1 MYDMNF
7 DEKDIPYTS
16 DHKVATDLVQ
26 VPQQEEVVFEE
37 VMFEFGE
44 NLINAQKDIDT
55 DIKQLIDDHFFD
67 LFK

>member
-1 MYDMNF
+1 MNF

-16 DHKVATDLVQ
+16 DHKVDTGLMQ
-26 VPQQEEVVFEE
+26 VPQQEEVAFEDTLLQ
-37 VMFEFGE
+37 FGE
-44 NLINAQKDIDT
+44 KLVNVQKDIDT

>member
-1 MYDMNF
+1 MNF

-26 VPQQEEVVFEE
+26 VPQQEEAVFEDALF
-37 VMFEFGE
+37 VFGE
-44 NLINAQKDIDT
+44 QLVNAQKDIDA